1 MIQFRTFRVYFF
13 GFFVENLSDFRNIG
27 KLDFSQREH
36 IVFHIAAAGNAD
48 WLWFAPFAVFKFIV
62 VDIVRIIRV
71 LDFRNDARTL
81 AAIEMDILENVNRFA
96 AELRQG
102 FQRIFCS
109 LQGSGVSQEIA

>member
-109 LQGSGVSQEIA
+109 LQGSGISQEIA